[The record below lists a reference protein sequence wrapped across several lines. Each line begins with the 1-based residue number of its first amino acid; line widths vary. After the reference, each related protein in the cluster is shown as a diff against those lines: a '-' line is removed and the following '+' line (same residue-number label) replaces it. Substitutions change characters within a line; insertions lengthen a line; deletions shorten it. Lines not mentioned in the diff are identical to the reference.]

1 MYLIKYSCFID
12 SVEVDVEEVSDD
24 SSDDEESDVSFD
36 YEMIDDTVKL
46 ILDLVIVG
54 KKIICCIIN
63 FLDYIKYFSN

>member
-46 ILDLVIVG
+46 ILDLVVG
-54 KKIICCIIN
+54 KKISCFIIKL
-63 FLDYIKYFSN
+63 FRLY

>member
-24 SSDDEESDVSFD
+24 SSDDEDSDVSFD

-54 KKIICCIIN
+54 KKISCFIIN
-63 FLDYIKYFSN
+63 FLDYI

>member
-24 SSDDEESDVSFD
+24 SSDDEDSDVSFD

-46 ILDLVIVG
+46 ILDLVVG
-54 KKIICCIIN
+54 KKISCFIIKL
-63 FLDYIKYFSN
+63 FRLY

>member
-24 SSDDEESDVSFD
+24 SSDDEDSDISFD

-54 KKIICCIIN
+54 KKISCFIIKL
-63 FLDYIKYFSN
+63 FRLY

>member
-24 SSDDEESDVSFD
+24 SSDDEDSDVSFD

-54 KKIICCIIN
+54 KEISCFIIKL
-63 FLDYIKYFSN
+63 FRLY